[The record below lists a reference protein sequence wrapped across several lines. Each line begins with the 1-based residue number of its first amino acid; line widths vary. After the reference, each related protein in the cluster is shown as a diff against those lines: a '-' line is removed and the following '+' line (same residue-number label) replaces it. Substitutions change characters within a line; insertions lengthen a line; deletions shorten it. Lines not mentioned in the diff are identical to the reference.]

1 MDSKHNPYQALGITP
16 EASQKDITKAYR
28 KKALEYHP
36 DKLKNFT
43 NKYAQEKQA
52 KMFMLV
58 KHAYDTLMDD
68 EKRAGVDA
76 ELKAKL
82 QRAQKVDRMT
92 LERQKMKLDLE
103 KNELAAKKEAEDR
116 RNSRFKKYDSF
127 STNSR
132 DKASANRS
140 DQNVDKDA
148 MLFKQQAERED
159 ARRTRN
165 LQKEILKSQQLN
177 EQEFMDIDSNAAK
190 ELEELNSTIK
200 LRWSDEDFFASES
213 NSQIGSQ
220 YINHSAHNTSSD
232 KYPLKIDEAYL
243 KKISSAFG
251 PVDHIVM
258 HIPKSSSKHHL
269 KKKTALVVF
278 SNIIS
283 AYSFMD
289 AQVND
294 HPQLRNFERS
304 WLNPKQ
310 KPLDEIANL
319 ELSRESA
326 AVNEPSAKQTKTAQE
341 YNVRDK
347 TDTLKRDTDYS
358 LGKNWIKLENVNNL
372 FSKVDPKSMAGSNLA
387 FKDFETIVLSRM
399 RTFGS
404 K

>member
-1 MDSKHNPYQALGITP
+1 MDSKHNPYEALGITP

-68 EKRAGVDA
+68 EKRAGIDA
-76 ELKAKL
+76 GLKAKL

-103 KNELAAKKEAEDR
+103 KNELAAKKEAEER
-116 RNSRFKKYDSF
+116 KYSRFKKYDSYSSS
-127 STNSR
+127 STNRNNASVNR
-132 DKASANRS
+132 D
-140 DQNVDKDA
+140 DHHVDKDA

-200 LRWSDEDFFASES
+200 LRWSDDDFFASET
-213 NSQIGSQ
+213 NSQIGSHTA
-220 YINHSAHNTSSD
+220 IHSDFNNSSG
-232 KYPLKIDEAYL
+232 KYPVKIDEAYL
-243 KKISSAFG
+243 KNLSSAFG

-258 HIPKSSSKHHL
+258 HTPKSSTKHHL

-289 AQVND
+289 AQVNE
-294 HPQLRNFERS
+294 HPQLRSFERS

-326 AVNEPSAKQTKTAQE
+326 TVNETSAKQDKIAQE
-341 YNVRDK
+341 QNDRDK
-347 TDTLKRDTDYS
+347 IGTLKRETDYS
-358 LGKNWIKLENVNNL
+358 LGKNWIKLENPL
-372 FSKVDPKSMAGSNLA
+372 KILKL
-387 FKDFETIVLSRM
+387 
-399 RTFGS
+399 
-404 K
+404 